1 MIGFFNKQGAGDEK
15 EIICVGGAG
24 IHI

>member
-1 MIGFFNKQGAGDEK
+1 MIGFFNKRGAGDEK

>member
-1 MIGFFNKQGAGDEK
+1 MIGFFNKRGAGGEK